1 MARVNLK
8 KEYPN
13 MKSSLSHFVFAVFLS
28 PLLNIWSCVWYLRSP
43 HIAYHFIHQK
53 LQSDRNHNEP
63 WHHHQNLL

>member
-1 MARVNLK
+1 
-8 KEYPN
+8 
-13 MKSSLSHFVFAVFLS
+13 MKSFLSHFFAVFLS